1 VSLWKRVEQALWT
14 GNTLREY
21 GPLSEGRYGA
31 TKRTV
36 SALLAHRDGRDRLV
50 IKASYK
56 AFFAASV
63 QYVDLDRD
71 GVVKLKAAV
80 DDALQHMDSPK

>member
-1 VSLWKRVEQALWT
+1 MGLWKRVEQAFWT
-14 GNTLREY
+14 GDILKEY
-21 GPLSEGRYGA
+21 GPVSDGRYGA

-36 SALLAHRDGRDRLV
+36 SALLSHRDGRDRLV

-63 QYVDLDRD
+63 QYVDLEQGERR
-71 GVVKLKAAV
+71 
-80 DDALQHMDSPK
+80 

>member
-1 VSLWKRVEQALWT
+1 MSLWKRVEQALWT
-14 GNTLREY
+14 GPITRDY
-21 GPLSEGRYGA
+21 GPVSEGRYGA

-36 SALLAHRDGRDRLV
+36 SALLAQRDGKDRLI

-63 QYVDLDRD
+63 QYVDLDRES
-71 GVVKLKAAV
+71 VLKLKAAV
-80 DDALQHMDSPK
+80 DDALQQMH